1 MIVASN
7 RGPYTF
13 KGEKVIRSSGGLVSA
28 LEPILRAEGGTW
40 IAWPGTLGEIPRSL
54 ERKIPAAGYNF
65 SSVFLTYNE
74 YQNYYLGF
82 SNEVLWPLCH
92 GLTQYC
98 SYKKEYWQDYV
109 RVNKKFARQIL
120 SKASFGET
128 VWINDYHLA
137 LVPLFLHQKRRDLN
151 LLFFWHIPFPA
162 PEIWDTLPWGKHI
175 LKSLALCDRVGFH
188 TTEYKRNFLACLEYE
203 ELRTRAH
210 IQANPISVDYEYY
223 RNAASQLQSRSF
235 ANVWRSKA
243 KTPILIIGIDRQDY
257 TKGIPQKIKA
267 LELLFS
273 RNPKW
278 RGRLTFIQVMV
289 PSRQEIEAYD
299 EVKRETY
306 QSVYEL
312 NSRFGKKDYL
322 PVQLIYRSLDFYE
335 LMGLYLAGDI
345 ALVTPI
351 KDGLNLVAKEYITC
365 HLGKEGVLVLS
376 KGAGAAAELKD
387 AVLVDAS
394 DTLSIAEGIE
404 KALTMSSA
412 EKRKRFANLK
422 KEVQQHDLFHWR
434 NIFLG
439 KAITVPASIFR
450 AKS

>member
-1 MIVASN
+1 
-7 RGPYTF
+7 
-13 KGEKVIRSSGGLVSA
+13 
-28 LEPILRAEGGTW
+28 
-40 IAWPGTLGEIPRSL
+40 
-54 ERKIPAAGYNF
+54 
-65 SSVFLTYNE
+65 
-74 YQNYYLGF
+74 
-82 SNEVLWPLCH
+82 
-92 GLTQYC
+92 
-98 SYKKEYWQDYV
+98 
-109 RVNKKFARQIL
+109 
-120 SKASFGET
+120 
-128 VWINDYHLA
+128 
-137 LVPLFLHQKRRDLN
+137 
-151 LLFFWHIPFPA
+151 
-162 PEIWDTLPWGKHI
+162 
-175 LKSLALCDRVGFH
+175 VGFH

-243 KTPILIIGIDRQDY
+243 KTPILIIGVDRQDY

-278 RGRLTFIQVMV
+278 RGRLTFIQVMN
-289 PSRQEIEAYD
+289 PSREEIEAYD

-394 DTLSIAEGIE
+394 DTQSIAEGIE

-439 KAITVPASIFR
+439 KAITAPASIFR